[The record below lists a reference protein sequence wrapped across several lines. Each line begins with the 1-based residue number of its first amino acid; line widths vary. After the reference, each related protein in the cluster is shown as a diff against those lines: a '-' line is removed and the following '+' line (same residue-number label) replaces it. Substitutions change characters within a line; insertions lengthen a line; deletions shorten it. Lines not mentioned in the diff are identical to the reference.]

1 MTHWRTK
8 MTRLS
13 LGCLFWLVAASV
25 ASAHPSTQA
34 TAQKTNQTK
43 TSSHNR
49 TSKAKRWLAQ
59 SKMNTPTNSTST
71 SKQADPVPGVA
82 WTVESISAVLAT
94 GGFITLAMGATTLG
108 RRDQIYNDFFNAS
121 SSPLGTAPTR
131 PNAKEIKEMQDTGN
145 ALLITGLVV
154 AGVGV
159 VGMVVGAVWLIAHNP
174 DKNSHSSSQATAQVP
189 PPSSP
194 GQRMTL
200 LQLR

>member
-1 MTHWRTK
+1 
-8 MTRLS
+8 
-13 LGCLFWLVAASV
+13 
-25 ASAHPSTQA
+25 
-34 TAQKTNQTK
+34 
-43 TSSHNR
+43 
-49 TSKAKRWLAQ
+49 LAQ
-59 SKMNTPTNSTST
+59 SNNKTPANSTST
-71 SKQADPVPGVA
+71 SKKADPVPGVA
-82 WTVESISAVLAT
+82 WTVESISAVVAA

-174 DKNSHSSSQATAQVP
+174 DQNSNSSNQATAQVP

-200 LQLR
+200 LQVR